1 MDTFQKLYGIS
12 RSRIKRHCIIS
23 PLNEA
28 FLFSGL
34 HIGNTHKGFFF
45 RAVETRFATILSP
58 RFSLFAGDC
67 VLGLEGSP
75 CEYIYL
81 FGSCGGLPGM
91 RIGDMVMVNKAY
103 NFESF
108 SDMLGK
114 KTARRRIVPDA
125 RLSGEIKAFSK
136 GAVKSFAGCATVNSF
151 LLEERYA
158 GIFKKTGIS
167 CVDMESSLVL
177 NAAAYI
183 EKKAAVLMYVSD
195 IIGKKP
201 LYNGLRPREQQRLEK
216 SRRVLAGLLTSFI
229 RMYEENPLT

>member
-23 PLNEA
+23 PLNES

-34 HIGNTHKGFFF
+34 SIGNTHKGFFF
-45 RAVETRFATILSP
+45 RATETRFATILSP
-58 RFSLFAGDC
+58 RFNLLAGDC
-67 VLGLEGSP
+67 VLGLEGSL

-81 FGSCGGLPGM
+81 FGSCGALPGM
-91 RIGDMVMVNKAY
+91 RIGDRVMVTKAY

-108 SDMLGK
+108 SDMLRGK
-114 KTARRRIVPDA
+114 PARRGICPDA
-125 RLSGEIKAFSK
+125 RLSGEIKAFFK
-136 GAVKSFAGCATVNSF
+136 NAINRFVACATVNSL

-158 GIFKKTGIS
+158 GIFKKMGVS

-177 NAAAYI
+177 NAAAHRG
-183 EKKAAVLMYVSD
+183 KKAAVLMYVSD

-201 LYNGLRPREQQRLEK
+201 LYNGLRPREQQHVEQ
-216 SRRVLAGLLTSFI
+216 SRKALAGLLTEFI
-229 RMYEENPLT
+229 RTQ